1 MPVENASPW
10 TVVVL
15 TEEAFGDVD
24 ARNVAQLHAAERAE
38 GQDVRHLVL
47 VPADTQRSLLADV
60 VDRLSLGELKEA
72 LADLRAGKPDAQE
85 ARADAETALR
95 ATVEALRAEGL
106 TAEGR
111 TTEDDPMPA
120 VRTALAEEPD
130 ARELVVVT
138 RRTPSRT
145 RSTPT
150 GRRGRGTASG
160 CPSCT
165 STRAR
170 PAWADGTPHG
180 TPHAPEEVERDM
192 TAHTRRRPAARRTA

>member
-1 MPVENASPW
+1 MPAENESPHAAPW

-60 VDRLSLGELKEA
+60 VDKLSLGELKEA
-72 LADLRAGKPDAQE
+72 LADLRAGRPDAQE

-106 TAEGR
+106 TAQGR
-111 TTEDDPMPA
+111 TTEDDPLPA

-138 RRTPSRT
+138 RPHAVEDTFHADW
-145 RSTPT
+145 
-150 GRRGRGTASG
+150 AS
-160 CPSCT
+160 
-165 STRAR
+165 RAR
-170 PAWADGTPHG
+170 DSLGVPVLHVYAGT
-180 TPHAPEEVERDM
+180 
-192 TAHTRRRPAARRTA
+192 TRLG